1 MEIFRSQNTSYISNS
16 VMEGNTQVNE
26 KVAFSRTPGS
36 SQCDLSHQCPLISI
50 QWITAGNVRRDI

>member
-1 MEIFRSQNTSYISNS
+1 
-16 VMEGNTQVNE
+16 MEGNTQVNE

-50 QWITAGNVRRDI
+50 QWITAANVRRDI